1 MIFLSFENCIS
12 KSCHKTIDSIYTKQN
27 LQYVLFP
34 LCLFCDMVFHRLE
47 TEVPTVNIVALP
59 VRCQGFVMLS
69 CGCTFIRMLVEN
81 CSHLFCQ
88 GCSLLTLS
96 MLKVLEISFR
106 AVLC

>member
-1 MIFLSFENCIS
+1 MIFLPFEERIS
-12 KSCHKTIDSIYTKQN
+12 KSSHKIIDTIYTKY

-34 LCLFCDMVFHRLE
+34 PCLFCDVVFHGAE
-47 TEVPTVNIVALP
+47 TEIPTVNLVSLP

-69 CGCTFIRMLVEN
+69 CGCAFITMLVEN

-96 MLKVLEISFR
+96 MVKVLEVSFG
-106 AVLC
+106 AVFF